1 MPNEEP
7 QTTDTPSVTTQSTA
21 SVTPDVPVVVTP
33 EPTST
38 PEQTPMPTFTPT
50 PVSTQAPA
58 LTLAPVV
65 TPEPTEAPVV
75 TPAPVVLSAQQ
86 ATSTTL
92 ESMIEEIKRADN
104 SAAKFAIAGI
114 ESYIANMRP
123 GTPIQK
129 NEIVMHQTGLWHT
142 LHNMLENTED
152 DFNKVYSVVLG
163 LFHKHKDGV
172 FNEHYIFRM
181 MSDVTLDEEE
191 IRAFQSL
198 INLVKVTADPI
209 GRQQALKQNV
219 DISRTLANV
228 FTENARQKILAFY
241 GM

>member
-1 MPNEEP
+1 MANEN
-7 QTTDTPSVTTQSTA
+7 TQKATN
-21 SVTPDVPVVVTP
+21 PVVTQQPKVAVTP

-38 PEQTPMPTFTPT
+38 PTPQPTE
-50 PVSTQAPA
+50 AP
-58 LTLAPVV
+58 
-65 TPEPTEAPVV
+65 TPEPTQTPVV
-75 TPAPVVLSAQQ
+75 TSAPVALNNQQ
-86 ATSTTL
+86 ANTL
-92 ESMIEEIKRADN
+92 TIDSVIEEIKRSDN
-104 SAAKFAIAGI
+104 SPAKFAIAGI

-129 NEIVMHQTGLWHT
+129 NEVVMHQTAFWHT

-152 DFNKVYSVVLG
+152 DFNKVYSTVLG

-181 MSDVTLDEEE
+181 MSDVTLDAEE

-198 INLVKVTADPI
+198 INLLKVTADPV